1 MGEESWCLVRC
12 STRENATLPH
22 DDLDGPSGS
31 RLHLVV
37 SKEGKTPLTAISKST
52 APCLLAGAFSRFDLD
67 QFVRRLVIQRRGSIG
82 ALALEGRFRVASG
95 ERGAMGFQR
104 WTHELNSPSLG
115 IEVKI
120 LLRAD
125 PLGTGM
131 GKHGAL
137 PCWILLCWENL
148 DRVCFLP

>member
-31 RLHLVV
+31 RLPLVV

-67 QFVRRLVIQRRGSIG
+67 QFVRRLVIQRRGSIWRAG
-82 ALALEGRFRVASG
+82 SG
-95 ERGAMGFQR
+95 
-104 WTHELNSPSLG
+104 
-115 IEVKI
+115 
-120 LLRAD
+120 LRAANVEQW
-125 PLGTGM
+125 GSKGGRM
-131 GKHGAL
+131 
-137 PCWILLCWENL
+137 N
-148 DRVCFLP
+148 